1 MANKLFRQQA
11 IDTLDSPD
19 RINDYIRVAGPSF
32 YLMLVSI
39 LICVGVAFFWIFSS
53 TINDFVKIEGIAFPH
68 KPIMHVSSSLDGRIT
83 ELFVSKGD
91 HVHKGDVLLRYTTD
105 GTVRELRSKYSG
117 VVLSH
122 KVQQEEFTALEPCV
136 YLLPEDQVNQLKE
149 IVAFV
154 SYADLRKL
162 KVGME
167 VQVTPSDLK
176 REEVGYMYGHITS
189 INDLPT
195 SAKEADMLFKISE
208 FTSAVFSSEAAF
220 MIQIR
225 LEDSPRD
232 KNMIRWSHIGGEEI
246 DMKIGTLCSMQI
258 VTRVRP
264 AYELLFKR
272 GVDN

>member
-11 IDTLDSPD
+11 MDTLESPD
-19 RINDYIRVAGPSF
+19 KINDYIRVAGPSF

-39 LICVGVAFFWIFSS
+39 LICVGVACFWAFNS

-68 KPIMHVSSSLDGRIT
+68 QPIMNVSVSLDGRVT
-83 ELFVSKGD
+83 EVFIKKGD
-91 HVHKGDVLLRYTTD
+91 QVRKGDILMRYTTE
-105 GTVRELRSKYSG
+105 GSVRELRSTSSG

-122 KVQQEEFTALEPCV
+122 KVQQEEFNALEPCV
-136 YLLPEDQVNQLKE
+136 YILPHDQVNQLKE

-154 SYADLRKL
+154 SYGDLRKL

-176 REEVGYMYGHITS
+176 REEVGYMYGHITA
-189 INDLPT
+189 INELPT
-195 SAKEADMLFKISE
+195 SSKEADMLFKINE

-220 MIQIR
+220 MVQIR
-225 LEDSPRD
+225 LEDNPQD
-232 KNMIRWSHIGGEEI
+232 KSTIRWSHKGGEDI

-264 AYELLFKR
+264 VYKLLFNR
-272 GVDN
+272 GIDN

>member
-11 IDTLDSPD
+11 MESLESPD

-39 LICVGVAFFWIFSS
+39 LICVGVACFWAFNSA
-53 TINDFVKIEGIAFPH
+53 INDFVKIEGIAFPH
-68 KPIMHVSSSLDGRIT
+68 QPIMNVSASLDGRVT
-83 ELFVSKGD
+83 EVFIKKGD
-91 HVHKGDVLLRYTTD
+91 QVRKGDILMRYTTE
-105 GTVRELRSKYSG
+105 GSVRELRSTSSG
-117 VVLSH
+117 VVLTH
-122 KVQQEEFTALEPCV
+122 KVQQEEFNALEPCV
-136 YLLPEDQVNQLKE
+136 YILPHDQVNQLKE

-154 SYADLRKL
+154 SYGDLRKL

-176 REEVGYMYGHITS
+176 REEVGYMYGHITA
-189 INDLPT
+189 INELPT
-195 SAKEADMLFKISE
+195 SSKEADMLFKINE

-220 MIQIR
+220 MVQIR
-225 LEDSPRD
+225 LEDNPQD
-232 KNMIRWSHIGGEEI
+232 KSMIRWSHKGGEDI

-264 AYELLFKR
+264 VYELLFNR
-272 GVDN
+272 GIDN